1 MTHSVSVREMR
12 QMNHFSSAHITHNFE
27 ALIEKLYMNGLDP
40 KNVIINLWRNKEI
53 LILRNKSVQIRDLK
67 QQTEI

>member
-12 QMNHFSSAHITHNFE
+12 QMNHFSPAHITHNFE

-40 KNVIINLWRNKEI
+40 KNVIINL
-53 LILRNKSVQIRDLK
+53 
-67 QQTEI
+67 